1 MIVNATN
8 FRPLRGLVLVRRDK
22 PESENGG
29 IIIPENVQTYGWR
42 ATVLRAG
49 PEATSY
55 IEGENILFLKE
66 FTVLPFFDRT
76 LALTDAK
83 HILAKLLVVDN
94 TEVIVPQNKFVLA
107 EPHSIVKRLDSI
119 YLPDKSKAP
128 PQSGHV
134 IRKSLECLD
143 VQVNCNIWFTANT
156 GVNCIEDDAAYKL
169 IDESDVLA
177 IEKNW

>member
-55 IEGENILFLKE
+55 IEGENILFLK
-66 FTVLPFFDRT
+66 VL
-76 LALTDAK
+76 LLW
-83 HILAKLLVVDN
+83 KL
-94 TEVIVPQNKFVLA
+94 KA
-107 EPHSIVKRLDSI
+107 AMDSI
-119 YLPDKSKAP
+119 LKTK
-128 PQSGHV
+128 
-134 IRKSLECLD
+134 
-143 VQVNCNIWFTANT
+143 
-156 GVNCIEDDAAYKL
+156 
-169 IDESDVLA
+169 
-177 IEKNW
+177 